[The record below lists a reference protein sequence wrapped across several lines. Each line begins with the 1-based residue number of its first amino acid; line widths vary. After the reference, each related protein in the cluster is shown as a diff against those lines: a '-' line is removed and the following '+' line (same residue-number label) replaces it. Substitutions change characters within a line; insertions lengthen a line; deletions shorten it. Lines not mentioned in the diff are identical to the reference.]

1 MEIASKISQGVTF
14 GKILDN
20 IRDNIDT
27 NLNREDLVTRGDLHN
42 IKRRYNLVLQDR
54 QLHKNDLN
62 SVHIWVEQM
71 KEQGENNPVVYY
83 KRQGKY

>member
-27 NLNREDLVTRGDLHN
+27 NLNREDLVTRVDLHN
-42 IKRRYNLVLQDR
+42 IKRRYNLELQDG
-54 QLHKNDLN
+54 QLHKNDST
-62 SVHIWVEQM
+62 SVNIWVEQM
-71 KEQGENNPVVYY
+71 KEQGENNPVIYY